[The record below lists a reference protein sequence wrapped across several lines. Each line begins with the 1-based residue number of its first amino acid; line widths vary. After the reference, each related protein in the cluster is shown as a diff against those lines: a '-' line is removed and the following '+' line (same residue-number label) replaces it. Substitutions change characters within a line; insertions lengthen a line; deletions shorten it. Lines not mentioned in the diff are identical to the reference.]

1 MTWLITGGAGYIG
14 AHVAR
19 DFIAAGKDVLVLD
32 SLASGKRSFVGDLP
46 FVHKDL
52 LDKNALADVFS
63 KHPITGVVHLAGF
76 KYAGESVQRPIH
88 TYRQNV
94 EATINLLDAMAEHGV
109 KNLVFSSSAAV
120 FGTPKTNLVT
130 EDTPTSPESPYGES
144 KLIGE
149 WLIAA
154 QAKAAPLNHVS
165 LRYFNVVGSK
175 YPEVFDTSPYNLFPK
190 IFDMLL
196 SGQTPII
203 FGSDYDTPDGT
214 AVRDYVDVGDI
225 SAAHLVAAKRL
236 EAGKKLEAVY
246 NLGSGSGTSVA
257 EIMDAMRE
265 VTGVAFDP
273 EIGPRR
279 AGDPDR
285 IVASGEKAARDLDW
299 RVTKTL
305 AEMVKSA
312 WNARENS
319 K

>member
-19 DFIAAGKDVLVLD
+19 DFVAAGKDVLVLD

-120 FGTPKTNLVT
+120 FGTPRTNLVT